1 MKFFSPIRWKSVD
14 GREPL
19 QQAVKLLFPT
29 VQTTVSN
36 LVNQQ
41 SEEAA
46 EMLKLALKS
55 YYGAI
60 QASFAFVLGRDGET
74 VSLLLHRIISLTTM
88 LHPLVGLS

>member
-1 MKFFSPIRWKSVD
+1 MCIFLFIRWKSVD

-29 VQTTVSN
+29 VQNTVSN

-60 QASFAFVLGRDGET
+60 QASCAFVLGGDGEAL
-74 VSLLLHRIISLTTM
+74 SLLLRIIISLTM
-88 LHPLVGLS
+88 VFHPLVGLS